1 MTNYQLLN
9 DQEITECKFPKLGN
23 WRNLPLRP
31 SLTCMFYSGR
41 NVVTQKQGKW
51 LQQVACEVGL
61 LQLLSFWDPV
71 CLLSSPLSPPFS
83 SCFTKCFPSSH
94 QLPYPSSTNSQQLT
108 PFHSI
113 SLPAEFPPHSK
124 AYSWTNNPKLIALLL
139 KCTKNPSS
147 TTSYP
152 HSGPDSN
159 LPLGS
164 HFNIVPKAW
173 PLTHFVTTNFIVM
186 TLKHNLADSDW
197 KLLNNPP

>member
-1 MTNYQLLN
+1 MQISKAGKLKELASKAFFNLHVLFRK
-9 DQEITECKFPKLGN
+9 ECCYTKAREMVTTSGM
-23 WRNLPLRP
+23 WGGPL
-31 SLTCMFYSGR
+31 
-41 NVVTQKQGKW
+41 
-51 LQQVACEVGL
+51 AA
-61 LQLLSFWDPV
+61 SFLWDPV

-164 HFNIVPKAW
+164 R
-173 PLTHFVTTNFIVM
+173 FI
-186 TLKHNLADSDW
+186 TSFQ
-197 KLLNNPP
+197 KLGLWLILSRQIS